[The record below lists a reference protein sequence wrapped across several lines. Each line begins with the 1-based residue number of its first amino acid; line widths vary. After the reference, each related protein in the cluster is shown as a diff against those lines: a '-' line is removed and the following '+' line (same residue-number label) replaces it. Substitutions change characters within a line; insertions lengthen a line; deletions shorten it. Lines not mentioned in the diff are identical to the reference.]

1 MIVNILSTTIEFIL
15 SIINSLGY
23 LGIFIGMT
31 IESSFF
37 PFPSEIILI
46 PAGVLVAQ
54 GKMSALIVL
63 ITAILG
69 SLAGALINYLLAL
82 YLGRNAVNAIIK
94 RYGRFLFLKNKDL
107 HRSEKYFDKHGEI
120 TTFIGRLIP
129 VIRQLISL
137 PAGFARMDLKKFIFF
152 TALGAGIWSAI
163 LIYVGYIFG
172 DNTDALTKIIGSL
185 NNISDVFTIIVV
197 IMIAMAVIYALIKWK
212 KTQKKDFI
220 FP

>member
-1 MIVNILSTTIEFIL
+1 M
-15 SIINSLGY
+15 
-23 LGIFIGMT
+23 
-31 IESSFF
+31 
-37 PFPSEIILI
+37 
-46 PAGVLVAQ
+46 
-54 GKMSALIVL
+54 
-63 ITAILG
+63 
-69 SLAGALINYLLAL
+69 
-82 YLGRNAVNAIIK
+82 
-94 RYGRFLFLKNKDL
+94 
-107 HRSEKYFDKHGEI
+107 
-120 TTFIGRLIP
+120 
-129 VIRQLISL
+129 IRQLISL